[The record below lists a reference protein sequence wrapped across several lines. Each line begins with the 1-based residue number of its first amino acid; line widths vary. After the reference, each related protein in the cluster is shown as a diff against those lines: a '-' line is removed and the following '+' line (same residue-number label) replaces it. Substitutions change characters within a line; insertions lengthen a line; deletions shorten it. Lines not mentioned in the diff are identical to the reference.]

1 MFSYI
6 KSCTGW
12 HIRTVKTCCWLIW
25 DVRHH
30 AWAVGSCSSGPPA
43 ARSARTKSTRGF
55 LHPELSPCTIS
66 KFWNAHVGYLL
77 HIKSAVMC
85 ECSELRISHRW
96 LAASAATHVVFN
108 LLERIGV
115 LLRSIEWE
123 VNIVACNVNMQCII
137 QGEIFYRARWPL
149 KRFVEL
155 PYKCK
160 RHLAFALTMIQE
172 TLEYAMSISR
182 CVAYFEQIL
191 CPLYSHAFKE
201 GTISQC
207 GLLIMSEATTFPE
220 HGMGIMGWLGTA
232 CVPYFNITVR
242 WVP

>member
-1 MFSYI
+1 MRVQWTQDFPSMARR
-6 KSCTGW
+6 KC
-12 HIRTVKTCCWLIW
+12 RNTCGFQF
-25 DVRHH
+25 
-30 AWAVGSCSSGPPA
+30 AWEDRCFIA
-43 ARSARTKSTRGF
+43 
-55 LHPELSPCTIS
+55 
-66 KFWNAHVGYLL
+66 
-77 HIKSAVMC
+77 
-85 ECSELRISHRW
+85 
-96 LAASAATHVVFN
+96 FN
-108 LLERIGV
+108 
-115 LLRSIEWE
+115 WE

-149 KRFVEL
+149 KSFVEL

-201 GTISQC
+201 RTISQC

-220 HGMGIMGWLGTA
+220 HGMGWLGTA
-232 CVPYFNITVR
+232 CVPYFNVTVR